1 MTTNNE
7 EFLKHA
13 QQACRDIQNRFYSEK
28 IKVNQV
34 DPAEPWWLAKV
45 SEIDRNISRFLSDP
59 SQSVEWSNAY
69 RHPAPTE

>member
-34 DPAEPWWLAKV
+34 DPAEPWWLGKV
-45 SEIDRNISRFLSDP
+45 SEMERNISMFLSDP
-59 SQSVEWSNAY
+59 DQSVEWSNAY
-69 RHPAPTE
+69 RHPASTE